1 MEIRLK
7 TDVSS
12 RMILVTT
19 SFAAFATPFLSSAIA
34 FSVPRIGSTF
44 HLDFVQAALIPMILL
59 IPLAS
64 LMIFFGRI
72 SDDVGRA
79 RIFKIGL
86 AIFGLASIGGFFSF
100 SYTFL
105 IAMVFLAGIGS
116 SILSTNST
124 AIVSYVYS
132 KKNRG
137 FALGI
142 NAMTVYLGLT
152 FAPFLGGLL
161 IEFAG
166 WRSIFLFSGP
176 IALADLAFSFVSMKG
191 FEMRGKTEKSG
202 VFAALLLAGA
212 IFSMTALV
220 ALGDLYG
227 FLIAL
232 YISPLPV
239 IFFILFIYFGIRGSA
254 RVIPPDL
261 FRGNRTFTASSITAL
276 LNYLSTFSIVFV
288 FSIYLQVILG
298 VSPFISGL
306 LILPEPVLMV
316 TLSPLAGS
324 LSDRFGSRIIASLG
338 MLIIGFSF
346 LALYLISPLSRIDIL
361 VLLGTIGI
369 GFGLFSA
376 PNTNS
381 VMSSVS
387 RENSGIASGFLGTM
401 RFTGQL
407 FSIVIATAVISSYIP
422 RSLTVG
428 IFSGTVV
435 TITQKYAA
443 SFTLGFHGVMLI
455 SAILSILGAI
465 TSLVKNRGE

>member
-1 MEIRLK
+1 MTVK
-7 TDVSS
+7 ASG
-12 RMILVTT
+12 RMVLATT

-34 FSVPRIGSTF
+34 FSVPRIGNTF
-44 HLDFVQAALIPMILL
+44 HLDFVEAALIPMILL

-64 LMIFFGRI
+64 FMILFGRI

-79 RIFKIGL
+79 RIFKVGL
-86 AIFGLASIGGFFSF
+86 AIFGLSSIGAYLSF
-100 SYTFL
+100 SYTYL
-105 IAMVFLAGIGS
+105 IITVFLAGIGS
-116 SILSTNST
+116 AILSTNST

-132 KKNRG
+132 NKNRG

-142 NAMTVYLGLT
+142 NAMAVYLGLT

-176 IALADLAFSFVSMKG
+176 IALGDLVFSLISLKG
-191 FEMRGKTEKSG
+191 VELKGKTDKSG
-202 VFAALLLAGA
+202 IMAALLLAGA
-212 IFSMTALV
+212 IFSMTAMV

-227 FLIAL
+227 FITAL
-232 YISPLPV
+232 YLIPLP
-239 IFFILFIYFGIRGSA
+239 IAFFVLFVHFGTRGPA
-254 RVIPPDL
+254 RVIPPGL

-276 LNYLSTFSIVFV
+276 LNYVSTFSIVFI

-306 LILPEPVLMV
+306 LILPEPVFMV

-324 LSDRFGSRIIASLG
+324 LSDRFGSRIIASMG
-338 MLIIGFSF
+338 MFIIGFSF
-346 LALYLISPLSRIDIL
+346 LAFYLISPLSRIEIL
-361 VLLGTIGI
+361 VLLGIIGI

-381 VMSSVS
+381 VMSSAS
-387 RENSGIASGFLGTM
+387 RENSGIASGILGTM

-407 FSIVIATAVISSYIP
+407 FSIVIATAIISLYIP

-428 IFSGTVV
+428 IFSGNVV
-435 TITQKYAA
+435 SITQQYAS
-443 SFTLGFHGVMLI
+443 SFTLGFHMVMLI
-455 SAILSILGAI
+455 SAVLSILGAM
-465 TSLVKNRGE
+465 TSLIKNRGE